1 MSEEKQPLVSQQ
13 QPQPQIIVVNAAP
26 PNYDPYQALEARV
39 NIGGA
44 IAVGGL
50 CIYQTSRGRSAFS
63 IGSGITGVLCGVGL
77 IIGGGVLKSNLDFIA
92 YSYRNQSDNNKAS
105 IPFVSVFD
113 KISSYYDYGYNGTTY
128 MDVDNDKEI
137 ANAVEVIYA
146 MYLNV
151 VYALIG
157 LGAVYLLGGLISIIV
172 GALVNSKDMIR
183 REKFIKNESNQISQ
197 QSENNFQLEKDEVL
211 LSADGVIERQ
221 YGWMYTN
228 DETKG
233 EEIMSVITNPFLF
246 DKNTNT
252 YKDFTRCFLKLYQN
266 SKTCWLQ
273 LLDVVTLRVF
283 LKVSISGIFFFYEE
297 NVINSLEEENKTK
310 QKKKKDDDDNKLILE
325 GINWEGK
332 KQTFCCTLR
341 LKEDLMNLK
350 KKIQEKI
357 NFQLKTL
364 IKEYTER
371 KKVLVQDDSS
381 SQSLEYHKYKSSI
394 PCCMLGGENKGNV
407 KEVELIIFDYYIP
420 KPEEFET
427 KFVFPRLKIVKKIPE
442 MEGLLVLD
450 CTMELEM
457 KVYLE
462 LDKVVLEILKD
473 ETVFLY
479 KFYFGSSVEDFN
491 KINIFFLNF
500 QQEKKNCEL
509 IKTLITERN
518 RLKKN
523 FFFEEVEQEEEED
536 KKKNLEDEKKINKIK
551 SIDQEEK
558 IEKDFSIVESKKV
571 TKEKLIKEEETFTLS
586 DALIKNVED
595 KNLPDN
601 KSMVNLGDLR
611 DLLQYLSVNGI
622 SNKNPM
628 EMEKYSKLFSCLENS
643 NLPPSLSASSSNETL
658 RQHQI
663 FTSQPCLEEATNKK
677 YSPLKVSKFVNDLRK
692 IDIFEKKKTNLQKLS
707 RVENYFNE
715 LYKK

>member
-1 MSEEKQPLVSQQ
+1 MILLTDTLLICQKFGNGKEEKL
-13 QPQPQIIVVNAAP
+13 
-26 PNYDPYQALEARV
+26 
-39 NIGGA
+39 
-44 IAVGGL
+44 
-50 CIYQTSRGRSAFS
+50 
-63 IGSGITGVLCGVGL
+63 
-77 IIGGGVLKSNLDFIA
+77 VLKYPPLPLELVRTRDVETKVGMAANLIEFMMSSKEFNELVNFLTKEQFETLEGQGLKKKKDGEEIIDYVYENFIKTKSESNCSAEYQQKF
-92 YSYRNQSDNNKAS
+92 
-105 IPFVSVFD
+105 
-113 KISSYYDYGYNGTTY
+113 
-128 MDVDNDKEI
+128 KEFFL
-137 ANAVEVIYA
+137 EYKLSKFA
-146 MYLNV
+146 M
-151 VYALIG
+151 
-157 LGAVYLLGGLISIIV
+157 VYLEYFEMLDKNAKVKFLNDFENAKQNLI
-172 GALVNSKDMIR
+172 NSKDMIR
-183 REKFIKNESNQISQ
+183 REKFIENESNQISQ
-197 QSENNFQLEKDEVL
+197 QSENNFQLEKDAVL

-491 KINIFFLNF
+491 KINIFLLNF

-586 DALIKNVED
+586 DASIKNVED